1 MNTSYSFPKRRSGGL
16 PPVKTV
22 TEIAELL
29 GVTKMQLIGALR
41 QPDAP
46 KAALRNCTV
55 NGGNHVWYVPKEVV
69 TWYRARQNMTQP
81 KI

>member
-1 MNTSYSFPKRRSGGL
+1 MTAGYSFHKRKSGGL

-22 TEIAELL
+22 TEIAEML

-46 KAALRNCTV
+46 KAALRNRTV
-55 NGGNHVWYVPKEVV
+55 NGGNHVWYVSKEVV
-69 TWYRARQNMTQP
+69 MWYRARQESGR
-81 KI
+81 